1 MKTLLLSALLCL
13 TAGVALAQSAPQ
25 VQPIRQGAVPAQRV
39 APVRPAPVVQPV
51 EQAAPQVNADIV
63 DPQGTIDRLRENNRR
78 LKAENAQLK
87 DDVARLDARIREFTT
102 RGGSEV
108 RAYCAAKDTS
118 RNTAG
123 ATQSCGPFACNQVS
137 GLCHT
142 SCSLTEHCSSGA
154 CYNGQCLTQA
164 PQSDD

>member
-1 MKTLLLSALLCL
+1 MKTVLLSALLCL
-13 TAGVALAQSAPQ
+13 SAGTVFAQSAPQ
-25 VQPIRQGAVPAQRV
+25 VQAVRQDAVQAQRI
-39 APVRPAPVVQPV
+39 APVREVPAIQPID
-51 EQAAPQVNADIV
+51 QAAPKVNNDIV

-87 DDVARLDARIREFTT
+87 NDVARLDARIREFTT

-123 ATQSCGPFACNQVS
+123 ASQSCGPFACNDVS
-137 GLCHT
+137 GLCYT
-142 SCSLTEHCSSGA
+142 SCSLTEHCSTGA
-154 CYNGQCLTQA
+154 CWNGRCLTQA
-164 PQSDD
+164 PESDD